1 MTSIETAV
9 LQSTF
14 SVDQGR
20 LIRELATPAGVF
32 RSSMELN
39 ELDGQDGLGDWWRH
53 GFAGVRPE
61 SDRAARGTARV
72 VDLFCGPGGL
82 ALGFRQAADELG
94 IDVISAAAVDQDDE
108 AVEVYAANHGARRRS
123 SESVSA
129 LVDFQVSGVGNEAKF
144 VFDPELLRDDWSDLV
159 GNTDVILAGPPCQG
173 HSNLNNSTRRTD
185 RRNELYLTV
194 PAMAIAL
201 RAPVVIIENVP
212 AVVHDRQ
219 QVVASTENLLRS
231 AGYQVTTGV
240 IAAAK
245 LGWPQSRQRFF
256 LVARLDVAPLS
267 IAEVSLA
274 LSSAERNVL
283 WAIEDL
289 ATRPFDEKMHFETE
303 LSEENQRRINWLF
316 DSTEY
321 NLPPSERPDCHKDGT
336 TYGAVYG
343 RLYPNKP
350 APTITTGF
358 LTPGRG
364 RYIHPTQ
371 RRTLTP
377 REAARIQGFPD
388 TYEFHV
394 SVDRPPTKQK
404 LTKWIG
410 DAVPMPLGH
419 AAALAALGP
428 GWDR

>member
-159 GNTDVILAGPPCQG
+159 GNT
-173 HSNLNNSTRRTD
+173 
-185 RRNELYLTV
+185 
-194 PAMAIAL
+194 
-201 RAPVVIIENVP
+201 
-212 AVVHDRQ
+212 
-219 QVVASTENLLRS
+219 
-231 AGYQVTTGV
+231 
-240 IAAAK
+240 
-245 LGWPQSRQRFF
+245 
-256 LVARLDVAPLS
+256 
-267 IAEVSLA
+267 
-274 LSSAERNVL
+274 
-283 WAIEDL
+283 
-289 ATRPFDEKMHFETE
+289 
-303 LSEENQRRINWLF
+303 
-316 DSTEY
+316 
-321 NLPPSERPDCHKDGT
+321 
-336 TYGAVYG
+336 
-343 RLYPNKP
+343 
-350 APTITTGF
+350 
-358 LTPGRG
+358 
-364 RYIHPTQ
+364 
-371 RRTLTP
+371 
-377 REAARIQGFPD
+377 
-388 TYEFHV
+388 
-394 SVDRPPTKQK
+394 
-404 LTKWIG
+404 
-410 DAVPMPLGH
+410 
-419 AAALAALGP
+419 
-428 GWDR
+428 